1 MDNKNYNVTKISFDM
16 NKLKQ
21 RKVTHYTKSPRT
33 KNNFENYMFVY
44 CSEHEI
50 GDRVTISE
58 IGQINHIGLRV
69 ITWRYTE
76 DLTPEIIKEII
87 KEMADI
93 VLKTYINRETKI
105 LESLDNIQKDIGLI
119 DDFIAKL

>member
-21 RKVTHYTKSPRT
+21 RKVTHYIKAPRT
-33 KNNFENYMFVY
+33 ENDGDRYMFVY
-44 CSEHEI
+44 CSEHET

-58 IGQINHIGLRV
+58 IGQINHLGLRA
-69 ITWRYTE
+69 ITWRYTK
-76 DLTPEIIKEII
+76 DLTPKIIKEII
-87 KEMADI
+87 KEMSDI
-93 VLKTYINRETKI
+93 ILKTYINKETKI
-105 LESLDNIQKDIGLI
+105 LESLDKVQKDIGLI